1 VTDMAHFPI
10 LSFRVIFTLSVFA

>member
-1 VTDMAHFPI
+1 VTAMAHFPI